1 VAADEH
7 PGPPSA
13 GPMMAP
19 DAVHGVHD
27 RSKLDR
33 MATTAPPRPAPALRV
48 RAATRTWMAV
58 PAGLGALVLIALLL
72 RTREL
77 GVGFWIDEGLSVG
90 ISDRPF
96 GDIPDA
102 LRLDGSPPLYYLL
115 LHLWMRVAG
124 TSEEA
129 TRYLS
134 VVFALVAVPVA
145 WWGARAVFGTR
156 TAWMAAVLAATSPF
170 LTQYAQ
176 EARMYAL
183 AALLALVASPAFAR
197 AFAMGGSA
205 RERRPWAIGYAVAL
219 AALLYTHNWA
229 IFFGAACGAVWL
241 YLVARA
247 PAVER
252 RDLLITGAVGFGGAL
267 ALYLPWIPI
276 TLYQAAHTGAP
287 WAEAP
292 SVVALLATPGRM
304 LGQFAQVAL
313 LIAGGAGLAGLFAR
327 RGGRLSPR
335 GRAAASLLA
344 ISVLTVGL
352 AWAASQ
358 VSPAWANRYLAV
370 GVAPLLLAV
379 AAGLGNAGRLGIA
392 GLIVAAALAAGDTAP
407 DDKSNV
413 RDVARAV
420 GPSLAPGDLVI
431 STQPEQV
438 SVLAYYLPEGVKF
451 ATLTGAVSDT
461 GVTDWRDGP
470 ERLGATTP
478 ERDLAPLLDDLRP
491 GQRVVLVTPIFFD
504 VRRWQAPWTELVRL
518 RSGEW
523 RQHLSNDRRFA
534 ISATE
539 PVLPIERRP
548 NAVQATVLVKTSG

>member
-1 VAADEH
+1 VT
-7 PGPPSA
+7 A
-13 GPMMAP
+13 GN
-19 DAVHGVHD
+19 
-27 RSKLDR
+27 LDS
-33 MATTAPPRPAPALRV
+33 MATTAPPRPASALRARTV
-48 RAATRTWMAV
+48 NRAWMAV
-58 PAGLGALVLIALLL
+58 PAGLGALMLLALVL
-72 RTREL
+72 RTTEL
-77 GVGFWIDEGLSVG
+77 GISFWIDEGLSVG
-90 ISDRPF
+90 IANRPF

-115 LHLWMRVAG
+115 LHLWMDVAG

-129 TRYLS
+129 VRSLS
-134 VVFALVAVPVA
+134 VLCGLIAVPVA
-145 WWGARAVFGTR
+145 WWAGRALFGTR
-156 TAWMAAVLAATSPF
+156 TAWMAAVLAATNPF

-183 AALLALVASPAFAR
+183 AALLTLVACPTFAR
-197 AFAMGGSA
+197 AFVMGGSG

-229 IFFGAACGAVWL
+229 LFFGAACGAVWL
-241 YLVARA
+241 FLLARA
-247 PAVER
+247 PAAER
-252 RDLLITGAVGFGGAL
+252 RDLLLTGAVGFGGAL

-287 WAEAP
+287 WAESP
-292 SVVALLATPGRM
+292 SVLALLASPGKM

-313 LIAGGAGLAGLFAR
+313 LIAAGAGFAALFTR
-327 RGGRLSPR
+327 RGGRLSRPA
-335 GRAAASLLA
+335 RAAVALLA
-344 ISVLTVGL
+344 IAGLTVFL
-352 AWAASQ
+352 AWTASQ
-358 VSPAWANRYLAV
+358 VSPAWANRYLAI
-370 GVAPLLLAV
+370 GMAPLLLAV
-379 AAGLGNAGRLGIA
+379 AAGLGSAGRVGIA

-413 RDVARAV
+413 RDVARAI

-438 SVLAYYLPEGVKF
+438 SVLAYYLPDGVRF

-470 ERLGATTP
+470 ERLRATTP
-478 ERDLAPLLDDLRP
+478 ERDLAPLLDDLAP
-491 GQRVVLVTPIFFD
+491 GRRVVLVTPIFFD

-523 RQHLSNDRRFA
+523 RQALSNDRRFA

-539 PVLPIERRP
+539 PILPMERRP
-548 NAVQATVLVKTSG
+548 NAVQATVLVKASE

>member
-1 VAADEH
+1 MAAGNLE
-7 PGPPSA
+7 P
-13 GPMMAP
+13 
-19 DAVHGVHD
+19 
-27 RSKLDR
+27 
-33 MATTAPPRPAPALRV
+33 MATSAPPRTIPVIRRRAVTRAKLAGPAALGV
-48 RAATRTWMAV
+48 LV
-58 PAGLGALVLIALLL
+58 LLALVL

-115 LHLWMRVAG
+115 LHLWMRVVG

-129 TRYLS
+129 VRSLS
-134 VVFALVAVPVA
+134 VLCALIAVPVA
-145 WWGARAVFGTR
+145 WWAARALFGTR
-156 TAWMAAVLAATSPF
+156 AGWIAAVLAATSPF

-183 AALLALVASPAFAR
+183 AALLALVASAAFGR
-197 AFAMGGSA
+197 AFAMDGSA
-205 RERRPWAIGYAVAL
+205 HERRPWAIGYSVAL
-219 AALLYTHNWA
+219 AAMLYTHNWA
-229 IFFGAACGAVWL
+229 LFFGTACGAAWL

-247 PAVER
+247 SEAER
-252 RDLLITGAVGFGGAL
+252 RDLLLTGAVGFGGAL

-292 SVVALLATPGRM
+292 NVVALLASPGRM

-313 LIAGGAGLAGLFAR
+313 LIAAGAGLAGLLAR
-327 RGGRLSPR
+327 RGGRLSPH
-335 GRAAASLLA
+335 GRAAACLLA
-344 ISVLTVGL
+344 ISVLTVVL

-358 VSPAWANRYLAV
+358 ISPAWANRYLAV
-370 GVAPLLLAV
+370 GVGPLLLAV
-379 AAGLGNAGRLGIA
+379 AAGLGHAGRLGIA
-392 GLIVAAALAAGDTAP
+392 GLVVAAALAAGDTAP

-413 RDVARAV
+413 REVAKAI
-420 GPSLAPGDLVI
+420 GPSLAPGDLVV

-438 SVLAYYLPEGVKF
+438 SVLAYYLPDGVRF
-451 ATLTGAVSDT
+451 ATLTGELRDT

-470 ERLGATTP
+470 ERLGATTA
-478 ERDLAPLLDDLRP
+478 ERDLAPLLDELRP
-491 GQRVVLVTPIFFD
+491 GQRVALVTPIFFD

-534 ISATE
+534 ISAVE
-539 PVLPIERRP
+539 PILPIERRP
-548 NAVQATVLVKTSG
+548 SAVQATVLVKTSA